1 MEITI
6 AKWRLEPKTSD
17 DVRTVNFLLK
27 TSLVDV
33 PEKLATINL
42 SGSLMT
48 QVDDYLDVQNG
59 SEDFSL
65 QLGRLAAALLR
76 KELEMN
82 PNGIYNPNLK
92 FGYMTESFPYGAVE
106 IPDIN
111 TPQDWKFV
119 I

>member
-6 AKWRLEPKTSD
+6 LNWRLEPKTSD
-17 DVRTVNFLLK
+17 DVRTVNFLLR
-27 TSLVDV
+27 TSLADV

-48 QVDDYLDVQNG
+48 QVDDYIDAQSD
-59 SEDFSL
+59 SEDFIL

-82 PNGIYNPNLK
+82 PKDIYNPNLK

-106 IPDIN
+106 IPDID

>member
-6 AKWRLEPKTSD
+6 AKWRLEQKSSD
-17 DVRTVNFLLK
+17 DVRTVSFLLK

-48 QVDDYLDVQNG
+48 QVGDYLDAQYD
-59 SEDFSL
+59 SEGFSF

-82 PNGIYNPNLK
+82 PKGIYNPNLK
-92 FGYMTESFPYGAVE
+92 FSYMTESFPYGAVE
-106 IPDIN
+106 IPDID
-111 TPQDWKFV
+111 TPQDWIFIV
-119 I
+119 